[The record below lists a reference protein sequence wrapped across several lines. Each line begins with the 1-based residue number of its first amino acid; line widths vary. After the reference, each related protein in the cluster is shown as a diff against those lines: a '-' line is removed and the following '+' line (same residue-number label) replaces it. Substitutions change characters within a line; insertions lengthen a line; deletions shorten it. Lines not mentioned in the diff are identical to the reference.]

1 MVLAVMAH
9 FFPAPSTS
17 DLYCNKPDE
26 YDRVTSPEVF
36 SSLVPGGLMTELR
49 KTGEHASY
57 LPDFLRAHLFVHE
70 SRVVFVRQSHS
81 YDCFQLSIDLT
92 FI

>member
-26 YDRVTSPEVF
+26 YDRVTSAETF
-36 SSLVPGGLMTELR
+36 STLVPAGLMAELL
-49 KTGEHASY
+49 KTGQNASH
-57 LPDFLRAHLFVHE
+57 LLHVFFSHVSTLRHN
-70 SRVVFVRQSHS
+70 
-81 YDCFQLSIDLT
+81 T
-92 FI
+92 